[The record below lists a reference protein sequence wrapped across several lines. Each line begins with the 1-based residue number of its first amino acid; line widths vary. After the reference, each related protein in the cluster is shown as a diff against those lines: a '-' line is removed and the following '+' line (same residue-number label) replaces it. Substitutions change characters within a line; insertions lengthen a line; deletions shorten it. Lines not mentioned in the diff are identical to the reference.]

1 MKQNWKLLFG
11 IFCVLALVGVA
22 LLRLLERVPV
32 EHEEPPSEEARRND
46 FLAAQRTL
54 DRLGVRWE
62 RLEGVVTDLPVGTG
76 VAVILPNSGNRL
88 SEFSLDAIEAFVN
101 SGGHL
106 ITDAAWWGEDTLLAR
121 FSVSPEY
128 SYDEDDEDW
137 DEDEE
142 ADDDEADAE
151 AADADDETDVEE
163 ASDAEAVAA
172 EGDLQA
178 SEVSSKGAATD
189 DKPSKRDESV
199 IAAPVDVSK
208 PGDDADA
215 TADADALPTLSPG
228 CGCNSDGEADH
239 EHYLRSGDLLGQP
252 ELRLV
257 VHDDD
262 WLSSTGKVL
271 GKIGAAE
278 TPQLLHLQH
287 GAGRITVIVQL
298 QPFENDHLGDADNA
312 EALLRLL
319 NLPQPVQRVLFV
331 HARVGGLADW
341 LLSYGW
347 RVIAVGSVLL
357 VLLLWAAMPRFGPL
371 LPDPLPQRRRLLDHL
386 LASGRL
392 LWSNGQGGVLASAAA
407 SSALERVRSE
417 YPHTRWLAAE
427 EIAQFLQRRFAL
439 DAAVV
444 ALLLTPQ
451 QVRHPASLTALA
463 RACQRIHTE
472 LAPRRNARSVN
483 PLYDC

>member
-11 IFCVLALVGVA
+11 MFCVLALVGIA

-32 EHEEPPSEEARRND
+32 EEEQPPSEEALRND

-54 DRLGVRWE
+54 DQLGVKWE
-62 RLEGVVTDLPVGTG
+62 IVQGVVTNLPKGEG
-76 VAVILPNSGNRL
+76 VAVILPNAGSRL
-88 SEFSLDAIEAFVN
+88 NDLSLDVIEEFVN

-106 ITDAAWWGEDTLLAR
+106 ITEAGWWGEDTLLAR
-121 FSVSPEY
+121 FAVSPEY
-128 SYDEDDEDW
+128 SYDEDEDDW

-142 ADDDEADAE
+142 LAAEDEGADVEV
-151 AADADDETDVEE
+151 DADDANADTDPIAAQDSVKAG
-163 ASDAEAVAA
+163 ASD
-172 EGDLQA
+172 GKQN
-178 SEVSSKGAATD
+178 
-189 DKPSKRDESV
+189 KRADSV
-199 IAAPVDVSK
+199 IAPVDVT
-208 PGDDADA
+208 DANGEEDELPVA
-215 TADADALPTLSPG
+215 TAD
-228 CGCNSDGEADH
+228 CGCSSDGEANYAD
-239 EHYLRSGDLLGQP
+239 YLRSGDLLGEP

-262 WLSSTGKVL
+262 WLSTTGKVL
-271 GKIGAAE
+271 GTIGAAE
-278 TPQLLHLQH
+278 TPQLLHLEH
-287 GAGRITVIVQL
+287 GAGRVTVIVGL
-298 QPFENDHLGDADNA
+298 HPFENDHLGDADNA

-319 NLPQPVQRVLFV
+319 NLPGPAQRVLFV

-341 LLSYGW
+341 LLEYGW

-371 LPDPLPQRRRLLDHL
+371 LPELLPQRRRLLDHL

-392 LWSNGQGGVLASAAA
+392 LWSNGQGGVLATAAA
-407 SSALERVRSE
+407 SSALDRVRGE
-417 YPHTRWLAAE
+417 YPHTRWLAA
-427 EIAQFLQRRFAL
+427 ADLTQFLQRRFAL

-444 ALLLTPQ
+444 ALLLAPQ
-451 QVRHPASLTALA
+451 HVRHPASLTALV

-472 LAPRRNARSVN
+472 LAPRRSARSVN